1 MLSLPLRIYNIGW
14 GTSFIKDPHTDSFT
28 LLEKTAL
35 SDIMQAWIKTYMWV
49 ERFWAVW
56 DFRRINGRGGI
67 NGCTRIFYVMLEKY
81 VIIYIFARQFLTD
94 RDQVLHGLCYFF
106 PLDRHITYVNNL

>member
-28 LLEKTAL
+28 LLEKNAL

-49 ERFWAVW
+49 ES
-56 DFRRINGRGGI
+56 
-67 NGCTRIFYVMLEKY
+67 
-81 VIIYIFARQFLTD
+81 
-94 RDQVLHGLCYFF
+94 
-106 PLDRHITYVNNL
+106 